1 MQRGAASYA
10 SLAAPQ
16 PDWDSSMLTWWR
28 ARTRAG
34 RTATELYGSIVTAA
48 RRQAFYARHDVPDT
62 PDGRF
67 AMVVMHMCLVLERL
81 RQEGP
86 RGQELSRALVEAFV
100 TDMDD
105 CMREMGVGDLTVP
118 RKVKKAAGALY
129 DCAAA
134 FRAADA
140 KGEADLAETLHRCLL
155 PRQAGAAADL
165 AAYMRRAAAA
175 LEVQP
180 AASLLSGRVAFA
192 DV

>member
-1 MQRGAASYA
+1 M
-10 SLAAPQ
+10 
-16 PDWDSSMLTWWR
+16 
-28 ARTRAG
+28 
-34 RTATELYGSIVTAA
+34 TAA
-48 RRQAFYARHDVPDT
+48 RRQPFYVRHGVPDT

-81 RQEGP
+81 RREGP
-86 RGQELSRALVEAFV
+86 RGQDLSRALVEAFV

-105 CMREMGVGDLTVP
+105 CMREMGVGDLAVP

-134 FRAADA
+134 FRAAGSA
-140 KGEADLAETLHRCLL
+140 SGEAALADALQRSLL
-155 PRQAGAAADL
+155 PEQAGATADGL

-180 AASLLSGRVAFA
+180 AAVLLSGRITFA
-192 DV
+192 QVRGE